1 MIPDVVL
8 LCSLEVIV
16 AYMLVVYSFFFNLL
30 VSCLGSLQLFPWAVH
45 GSEAGK
51 SIEHLW
57 IHHVLC
63 LHTWWFTLCVCARQ
77 LCGVYTA
84 LAEDIQGYAMSFGS
98 NLGAPSLSLG
108 DHLQSLGWHWHQ
120 PLILSHFWN
129 YVYSL
134 SQTEITRWMGT
145 REACW
150 PGLPGEKSSWTL
162 SRRLSPAK
170 LQKGFERVDNRFWNE
185 EVLVDSI
192 LKSGKHWTLETV
204 IYTCVQ

>member
-1 MIPDVVL
+1 MNKLRLAL
-8 LCSLEVIV
+8 LA
-16 AYMLVVYSFFFNLL
+16 AY
-30 VSCLGSLQLFPWAVH
+30 A
-45 GSEAGK
+45 
-51 SIEHLW
+51 I
-57 IHHVLC
+57 
-63 LHTWWFTLCVCARQ
+63 WFARQ
-77 LCGVYTA
+77 LCGVYSG

>member
-98 NLGAPSLSLG
+98 NLGAPSLSRWPSAVTGLALASAA
-108 DHLQSLGWHWHQ
+108 DTF
-120 PLILSHFWN
+120 PFF
-129 YVYSL
+129 
-134 SQTEITRWMGT
+134 EIMYIVFPR
-145 REACW
+145 
-150 PGLPGEKSSWTL
+150 P
-162 SRRLSPAK
+162 K
-170 LQKGFERVDNRFWNE
+170 LQGEWELVK
-185 EVLVDSI
+185 LVDQACQGRSHPGH
-192 LKSGKHWTLETV
+192 SQGA
-204 IYTCVQ
+204 